1 MLKSCSL
8 GMETEKEGL
17 ALGGG
22 LETTEPSFL
31 GMPVCQTGSGASPK
45 GREGWPLGDC
55 PLLRALTLRAVH
67 FLGYQLDWQ
76 RGWKPGLGEGVG
88 KSQAKET
95 PLPFY
100 ANQAGN
106 NPAGPTAILCT
117 GGETTVKSFF
127 VDFIFPFGIYACF
140 CLRSWNF
147 RCRRDL
153 FCNLIFENESRNF
166 LKKCKPLKSAG
177 KNGLSSGKSIF
188 IFVFL
193 GLYLII

>member
-140 CLRSWNF
+140 
-147 RCRRDL
+147 
-153 FCNLIFENESRNF
+153 
-166 LKKCKPLKSAG
+166 A
-177 KNGLSSGKSIF
+177 
-188 IFVFL
+188 FVL
-193 GLYLII
+193 GTLCVGGIYSVI